1 MRVLVRGI
9 GDVGSAV
16 AHALRSAGHVVAI
29 HDVAA
34 PPVHR
39 RAMSFADAL
48 FDGRA
53 ELDGLACTRV
63 DDAARAADGL
73 VATAMPFEALRAAF
87 RPDVLVDAR
96 LRKRATPED
105 IRPLAPLAIGLGPGF
120 DAWANCHVA
129 VETSWTALGRIV
141 RDGATLPLAGE
152 PKALAGAGRER
163 LVYAPAAGTFRTA
176 ARIGDTV
183 AAGVPVGDVGGHA
196 VVAPLAG
203 TIRGLV
209 RDRVPVAVGTK
220 LLEIDPRPE
229 APVSGLGERA
239 KAIATAVA
247 ALVGGSAP

>member
-16 AHALRSAGHVVAI
+16 AHALRLAGHVVAI

-48 FDGRA
+48 FDGAA
-53 ELDGLACTRV
+53 ELDGLVCARV
-63 DDAARAADGL
+63 DDPSGAAGGL
-73 VATAMPFEALRAAF
+73 VATAIPFDALRAAF

-120 DAWANCHVA
+120 DAWTNCHVA
-129 VETSWTALGRIV
+129 VETSWVALGRVV
-141 RDGATLPLAGE
+141 RDGPTLPLAGE

-163 LVYAPAAGTFRTA
+163 LVYAPVAGTFRTA
-176 ARIGDTV
+176 ARIGETV
-183 AAGVPVGDVGGHA
+183 VVGA
-196 VVAPLAG
+196 VVGHIGGQAVAAPLAG

-209 RDRVPVAVGTK
+209 RDGVAVAAGAK
-220 LLEIDPRPE
+220 LLEIDPRPG
-229 APVSGLGERA
+229 AAVAGLGERPA
-239 KAIATAVA
+239 AIAAAVVS
-247 ALVGGSAP
+247 LVGGSAP

>member
-16 AHALRSAGHVVAI
+16 AHALRGTGHAVAI
-29 HDVAA
+29 HDFAA

-53 ELDGLACTRV
+53 ELDGLVCTRI
-63 DDAARAADGL
+63 DDPALAASGL
-73 VATAMPFEALRAAF
+73 VATSVAFDALHAAF

-96 LRKRATPED
+96 LRKRTPPED
-105 IRPLAPLAIGLGPGF
+105 IRGLAPLAIGLGPGF
-120 DAWANCHVA
+120 DAWTNCHAA
-129 VETSWTALGRIV
+129 VETSWAALGRVV
-141 RDGATLPLAGE
+141 RDGPTLPLAGE

-163 LVYAPAAGTFRTA
+163 LVYSPAAGIFRTA

-183 AAGVPVGDVGGHA
+183 GAGVQVGAIEGHA
-196 VVAPLAG
+196 IAAPLSG

-209 RDRVPVAVGTK
+209 RDGVPVVVGTK
-220 LLEIDPRPE
+220 LLEIDPRPG
-229 APVSGLGERA
+229 AKVSGLGERPA
-239 KAIATAVA
+239 AIAASVVS
-247 ALVGGSAP
+247 LVGGSAP